1 MNEIFENLYEMTAF
15 SNIIAEPQFL
25 IMYAIAFVLLYLGI
39 KKQYEPLLLVPIAF
53 GVLLANFPGGDMGVI
68 QADENGMV
76 MINGVMKN
84 IWEMPLHDIAHELGL
99 MNFIYYM
106 LIKTGFLPPII
117 FMGVGALTDFGP
129 MLRNLRL
136 SIFGAA
142 AQLGIFTVLLVSIL
156 MGFTPKEAASLG
168 IIGGA
173 DGPTAIFT
181 TIKLAPH
188 LLGPIAIAAYSY
200 MALVPVIIPLVVK
213 LLCSKKELSINM
225 KEQEKK
231 YPSKTEIKNLRVL
244 KIIFPIVVTTVV
256 ALFVPSAVPLIGM
269 LMFGNL
275 VKEIGSNTFRL
286 FDAASN
292 SIMNAATI
300 FLGLSVG
307 ATMTTEAFLNWTT
320 IGIVIGGFLAFALSI
335 TGGILFVKLVNLF
348 SKKKINPLIGATGL
362 SAVPMASRAAN
373 EDLFIMSISMQ
384 NHGGYTEKYDNF
396 DEKVRLLGLNYPD
409 VNQYLSLV
417 HESDSALEYLISYFQ
432 NVDDPVEIVFFG
444 DHQPS
449 LSSSFYP
456 NLNGKG
462 LSGLTEDELED
473 LYTIPFFIWT
483 NYESTEVELP
493 VTSINY
499 LSTLALE
506 RAGIELPAYNQFLAD
521 MMETIPAINS
531 RGYYSKS
538 AGGFLHIEE
547 ATGEEA
553 DWIRNYNILQYN
565 NMFDKKEK
573 SEVFF
578 PYLK

>member
-1 MNEIFENLYEMTAF
+1 MNEIFKNLYQMTAF

-25 IMYAIAFVLLYLGI
+25 IMYTIAFILLYLGI

-53 GVLLANFPGGDMGVI
+53 GVLIANFPGGGMGVI
-68 QADENGMV
+68 QANEAGMV
-76 MINGVMKN
+76 TFVNSHGIETVKN
-84 IWEMPLHDIAHELGL
+84 IWEMPLHEIAHELGL

-142 AQLGIFTVLLVSIL
+142 AQLGIFTVLLVAIA
-156 MGFTPKEAASLG
+156 MGFTPKEAAALG

-213 LLCSKKELSINM
+213 LLCTKKELKINM

-231 YPSKTEIKNLRVL
+231 YPSSTEFKNMQAL
-244 KIIFPIVVTTVV
+244 KIIFPIAVTTVV

-275 VKEIGSNTFRL
+275 VKEIGANTFRL
-286 FDAASN
+286 YDAASN

-335 TGGILFVKLVNLF
+335 SGGIIFVKIFNLF

-362 SAVPMASRAAN
+362 SAVPMASRVAN
-373 EDLFIMSISMQ
+373 EIAL
-384 NHGGYTEKYDNF
+384 KYDAKNH
-396 DEKVRLLGLNYPD
+396 VL
-409 VNQYLSLV
+409 QYCMASNISGV
-417 HESDSALEYLISYFQ
+417 IGSAVAAGILIS
-432 NVDDPVEIVFFG
+432 
-444 DHQPS
+444 
-449 LSSSFYP
+449 
-456 NLNGKG
+456 
-462 LSGLTEDELED
+462 
-473 LYTIPFFIWT
+473 
-483 NYESTEVELP
+483 
-493 VTSINY
+493 
-499 LSTLALE
+499 
-506 RAGIELPAYNQFLAD
+506 FL
-521 MMETIPAINS
+521 
-531 RGYYSKS
+531 G
-538 AGGFLHIEE
+538 
-547 ATGEEA
+547 
-553 DWIRNYNILQYN
+553 
-565 NMFDKKEK
+565 
-573 SEVFF
+573 
-578 PYLK
+578 